1 MTNATDELKADL
13 MAHKQSHWKS
23 LTLSATIG
31 IALFGG
37 CSGVHMYIVQQQN
50 KRIEDNSKMATANSA
65 QLSGMRS
72 DIVWIREALG
82 RIEMRQ
88 TPAANNKP

>member
-1 MTNATDELKADL
+1 MTAATDEIKAEL
-13 MAHKQSHWKS
+13 MEHKQSHWKA
-23 LTLSATIG
+23 LTLTATIG
-31 IALFGG
+31 IALLGG
-37 CSGVHMYIVQQQN
+37 CSGVHMYIVNQQN
-50 KRIEDNSKMATANSA
+50 KRIEDNAKSTTANSA

-88 TPAANNKP
+88 TPPTTSP